1 MKKYIL
7 SAILAFAAAFF
18 GFGAGRI
25 TAPVEAVVQTT
36 AIIEGDPIEEFRTE
50 REQLR
55 AMQRSQ
61 LNDIIH
67 GVDTQKDIIAM
78 AQRQLVEICESEE
91 METNLEGILR
101 LRGYEDC
108 VVTVHEDCVNVLVRA
123 DIITQQ
129 DSSLILDHV
138 CRESGVQSGNV
149 KIIPIK

>member
-7 SAILAFAAAFF
+7 SAILALAAAFF

-25 TAPVEAVVQTT
+25 TAPVEASVPVS
-36 AIIEGDPIEEFRTE
+36 AIMESDPLEEFRTE

-61 LNDIIH
+61 LNDIIY

-78 AQRQLVEICESEE
+78 AQRQLVKICDSEE
-91 METNLEGILR
+91 MENTLEWILR

-108 VVTVHEDCVNVLVRA
+108 VVTVHNDCVNVMVRT

-138 CRESGVQSGNV
+138 CRESGVLSGNV